1 MEHKHHHN
9 ETNYNKP
16 FAIGII
22 LNVTFIAVE
31 LFYGFVANSS
41 ALIADAGHNAS
52 DVLGLIFAW
61 FAIWMAS
68 KKPNSRYSYGFK
80 KSTILISLLNALLLF
95 AAVIFIAWDAI
106 GKFTNPEPIGGTQVM
121 VVAAIGVIINTFTAL
136 LFIRGQKDDLNI
148 KGAFLHMAAD
158 AGVSLGVVIAGL
170 LIKITGA
177 LWFDPIMS
185 FIIILVI
192 LWGTWSL
199 FIESINLA
207 LDGVPRNV
215 DYNKV
220 KQSILEIEQVI
231 SIHDLHIWALST
243 NENVLSAHIVSNQTN
258 NELLLNKIK
267 TILSDNYN
275 LHHVT
280 IQIENEETN
289 MTCNP
294 C

>member
-9 ETNYNKP
+9 ITNYSKP

-22 LNVTFIAVE
+22 LNINFIAIE
-31 LFYGFVANSS
+31 LFYGFIANSS

-61 FAIWMAS
+61 FAIWLAS
-68 KKPNSRYSYGFK
+68 KKTNSRYSYGFK

-106 GKFTNPEPIGGTQVM
+106 DKFSNPEPIGGTQVM
-121 VVAAIGVIINTFTAL
+121 VVAAIGVVINTFTAL

-177 LWFDPIMS
+177 LWIDPIMS

-192 LWGTWSL
+192 LWGTWGL
-199 FIESINLA
+199 FIESITLA
-207 LDGVPRNV
+207 LDGVPRNINY
-215 DYNKV
+215 DEI
-220 KQSILEIEQVI
+220 KQCLLDIKQVA
-231 SIHDLHIWALST
+231 SLHDLHIWALST
-243 NENVLSAHIVSNQTN
+243 NENALSVHIISNQEN
-258 NELLLNKIK
+258 NEVLLNKVK
-267 TILSDNYN
+267 NILSNNYN
-275 LHHVT
+275 IHHAT
-280 IQIENEETN
+280 IQIENEDAT
-289 MTCNP
+289 TCNP